1 VGGTTFEP
9 IGWQHSWTK
18 NEPPDIYIYDFVVLL
33 LFFISANKG
42 LQSNE
47 LEMEGGEEAHVTF
60 ACSLSI

>member
-1 VGGTTFEP
+1 VAT
-9 IGWQHSWTK
+9 QLDQK
-18 NEPPDIYIYDFVVLL
+18 RAARDIYIYDFVVLL
-33 LFFISANKG
+33 LFFLSANKG